1 MILAY
6 KKTPGKFTKVLGFE
20 KTPPSPLGKNPKK
33 SRLFFLAA
41 SLNKNPEAE
50 KSLNVLSGSL
60 ACNGVWLDR
69 QRTHPWPGETL
80 RALDLDH
87 SQRLVISG

>member
-1 MILAY
+1 MIDLSRVAVNN
-6 KKTPGKFTKVLGFE
+6 KK
-20 KTPPSPLGKNPKK
+20 
-33 SRLFFLAA
+33 
-41 SLNKNPEAE
+41 LNKNPEAE

-60 ACNGVWLDR
+60 ARNGVWPDR
-69 QRTHPWPGETL
+69 QSAHPWPGETL